1 MLTFSVEP
9 SSSLI
14 FGSITNLSIGLV
26 NFLISHHNT
35 YNLEINTSKK
45 HSYSTVPSVEA
56 VKNSEAVLLE
66 IHIVLYTGSMW
77 DTDRF
82 ISPSGLPPF
91 LSSHQHT
98 YNSYCRHYT
107 KNFPPTSDPP
117 VHYSSPQPADD
128 HP

>member
-1 MLTFSVEP
+1 MILRGTSLTFSVVP

-14 FGSITNLSIGLV
+14 FGSNTNLSIGLL

-35 YNLEINTSKK
+35 YKLEMIKSSNKMSV
-45 HSYSTVPSVEA
+45 STVPSVEA

-98 YNSYCRHYT
+98 WQGGV
-107 KNFPPTSDPP
+107 K
-117 VHYSSPQPADD
+117 VGPQNMNTRW
-128 HP
+128 